1 MAKKEQRETK
11 DIIEVLQDLIQDPR
25 NPGILKEIVKLG
37 IQNIMELERD
47 AHIGA
52 VSYERTGSRK
62 TYRNGNKPRQFRGA
76 SSSSFNGI
84 RSKRQIGRGKLI
96 LQKNCCTTCFLSWK
110 R

>member
-11 DIIEVLQDLIQDPR
+11 DIIEVLQDLIQDSR

-52 VSYERTGSRK
+52 GSY
-62 TYRNGNKPRQFRGA
+62 
-76 SSSSFNGI
+76 
-84 RSKRQIGRGKLI
+84 
-96 LQKNCCTTCFLSWK
+96 
-110 R
+110 